1 MDLRQME
8 YFLAVVDHGGV
19 NKAAS
24 ALRVAQPSLSQ
35 AVRKLEKDLGVELFF
50 RVGRGLVL
58 APAGEAFL
66 GPARMILREVD
77 AARNA
82 VRAVSEVRTGRIDI
96 AALSDLS
103 TDPLSVWVAR
113 FRALHPEITFRI
125 EERDDPAAVHELVTS
140 GVCELGFLSA
150 LGSGVD
156 VVAEHLV
163 DQRLVLVSPPGTE
176 DRWPARVPVSA
187 LSGVPLVL
195 GERGTA
201 TRDYIEKTLRTH
213 GVEPRIV
220 VEVRQR
226 GAVLPMVLAG
236 GAVAII
242 PLRVALDARHRG
254 GVLRELTPGLSIG
267 LGAIRRRAKLTEAAS
282 QFLTFAKRSLSDWVR
297 DIERCAAEGL
307 SLVEAAVRTANETD
321 LRVRRANLDIS
332 LWGDRRI

>member
-19 NKAAS
+19 NKAAA

-35 AVRKLEKDLGVELFF
+35 AVRKLENDLGVELFF

-58 APAGEAFL
+58 APAGEAFV
-66 GPARMILREVD
+66 GPARTILREVD
-77 AARNA
+77 AAQAA
-82 VRAVSEVRTGRIDI
+82 VRDIGEVRTGRIDL
-96 AALSDLS
+96 ASLSDLS

-113 FRALHPEITFRI
+113 FRVLHPDIRFRI
-125 EERDDPAAVHELVTS
+125 EERDDPAEVIALVKS
-140 GVCELGFLSA
+140 GACELGFLSA
-150 LGSGVD
+150 PVPGDD
-156 VVAEHLV
+156 VAAEKLV

-176 DRWPARVPVSA
+176 DRWPDRVPVSA

-213 GVEPRIV
+213 DVEPRIV

-242 PLRVALDARHRG
+242 PLRVALEARHRG
-254 GVLRELTPGLSIG
+254 GVLRELTPGLSMGIE
-267 LGAIRRRAKLTEAAS
+267 AIHRRAKLTSATS
-282 QFLTFAKRSLSDWVR
+282 QFLAFAKQSLNDWVCA
-297 DIERCAAEGL
+297 IERRTAAGET
-307 SLVEAAVRTANETD
+307 LVEAAVRTADETD
-321 LRVRRANLDIS
+321 RKVRRAHLHIS
-332 LWGDRRI
+332 PWGDPQG